1 MEEMRE
7 ELTGVDRA
15 RISMKV
21 KTIPDLKPCVIVFRW
36 DQLAVKSADRR
47 HHVLQ
52 LYKLSSQ
59 LLKSFSNPSPASL
72 SRLLPI
78 KTSTDNQPQKLE
90 IHASILSVAEE

>member
-15 RISMKV
+15 RISMIV
-21 KTIPDLKPCVIVFRW
+21 KTIPDLNPCVIVFRW
-36 DQLAVKSADRR
+36 DQLAVKSADRH

-72 SRLLPI
+72 SQQLPI

-90 IHASILSVAEE
+90 INASILSVAEE